1 MVTIQP
7 AQNQKQTNTG
17 GLAKILKL
25 KIGAKVK
32 LTANLDIQDSLI
44 NGHTGNINHLEFT
57 PGSGRKVY
65 VNFSGERQ
73 WDI

>member
-1 MVTIQP
+1 M
-7 AQNQKQTNTG
+7 
-17 GLAKILKL
+17 LKL

-44 NGHTGNINHLEFT
+44 NGHRGNINHLEFT

-73 WDI
+73 